1 MEFFSLAFFV
11 GIMMIFI
18 TFAIAVV
25 KIVWWLA
32 LLYISWRIF
41 EYVFLSQ

>member
-11 GIMMIFI
+11 GIMIIFA
-18 TFAIAVV
+18 TFVIAVV

-32 LLYISWRIF
+32 LFYISWRIF
-41 EYVFLSQ
+41 EYVFLS